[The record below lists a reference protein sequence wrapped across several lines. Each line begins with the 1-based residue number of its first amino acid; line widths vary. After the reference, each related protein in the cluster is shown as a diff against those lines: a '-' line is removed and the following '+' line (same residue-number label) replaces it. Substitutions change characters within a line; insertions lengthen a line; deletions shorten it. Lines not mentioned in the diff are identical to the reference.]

1 MNEEYCWRR
10 MVWSRAIWLSTG
22 GRIRQLA
29 EPVLIVLIFG
39 WALALVLVPL
49 LGA

>member
-1 MNEEYCWRR
+1 MLSAPIGVE
-10 MVWSRAIWLSTG
+10 SRIWLSTG